1 MTMSTLTFATK
12 PTPPIAGHALGVVDQ
27 LLRDSGTFL
36 EQIERETDQLRV
48 AKTLIL
54 TIVVGTAA
62 FGGAIGAF
70 RMGPQP
76 LFAGLKLPLVVLF
89 TAGLTTPAFTALA
102 RRSTKPLAETFRADL
117 LLVLSSLAMT
127 SLVLAALV
135 PVLLLGVM
143 LGIAYHAMVLL
154 VVGCCA
160 IAGAAGLVL
169 FLRGVSRRAIPG
181 AWLSTL
187 VALTVFGLVGS
198 QLAWTFRPF
207 VARPRANVELVRTI
221 EGSFIEAIGTSFDS
235 ARGVYT
241 RDSAP
246 LPEEE

>member
-1 MTMSTLTFATK
+1 MTSGTLTFATK
-12 PTPPIAGHALGVVDQ
+12 PPPPIAGHPLGVVDQ

-36 EQIERETDQLRV
+36 EQIEQEKDQVRV
-48 AKTLIL
+48 AKTLML
-54 TIVVGTAA
+54 TIIVGTAA
-62 FGGAIGAF
+62 FGGAIGAH
-70 RMGPQP
+70 RMGLQP
-76 LFAGLKLPLVVLF
+76 IFAALKLPIVVLL
-89 TAGLTTPAFTALA
+89 TAGLTTPALSALA
-102 RRSTKPLAETFRADL
+102 MNGGRAFVDAFRRDL
-117 LLVLSSLAMT
+117 LLVLASLAMT

-143 LGIAYHAMVLL
+143 LGAGYHGMVLL

-160 IAGAAGLVL
+160 LAGAAGLVL
-169 FLRGVSRRAIPG
+169 FLRGVSRRSIQG

-187 VALTVFGLVGS
+187 VALGVFGLVGS

-207 VARPRANVELVRTI
+207 VARPRAKVELVRPI
-221 EGSFIEAIGTSFDS
+221 EGSFIDAVATSFNS

-246 LPEEE
+246 LPE